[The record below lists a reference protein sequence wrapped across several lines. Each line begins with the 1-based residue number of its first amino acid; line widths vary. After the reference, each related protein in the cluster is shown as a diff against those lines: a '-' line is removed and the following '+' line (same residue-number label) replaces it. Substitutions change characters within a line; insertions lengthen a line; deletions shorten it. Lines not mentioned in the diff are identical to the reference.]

1 MRWKGFDFSI
11 FFQGIGRMHWYPTGD
26 ARFFWGPYSRPWTTY
41 VRDNFSDMYWSEE
54 NPNAYF
60 PRPRGYI
67 AHSSDD
73 SKGQG
78 RALSTPNDRYLQD
91 LAYCRL
97 KNLTFGYSL
106 PKKWMDKAN
115 MEAVRVYFSGENLG
129 YYAPGFHTE
138 HMDPE
143 SAKQGDKSHIYP
155 WQKTFMFGI
164 DITF

>member
-1 MRWKGFDFSI
+1 
-11 FFQGIGRMHWYPTGD
+11 
-26 ARFFWGPYSRPWTTY
+26 
-41 VRDNFSDMYWSEE
+41 
-54 NPNAYF
+54 
-60 PRPRGYI
+60 
-67 AHSSDD
+67 
-73 SKGQG
+73 
-78 RALSTPNDRYLQD
+78 
-91 LAYCRL
+91 
-97 KNLTFGYSL
+97 
-106 PKKWMDKAN
+106 MDKAN